1 MSDAIEVLKDR
12 VETIKLVHK
21 EILDEKKW
29 RDFLGEDITFER
41 RDAINKRI
49 NALGEAIVALEKLE
63 KISFI
68 LETRIEDVEE
78 NIDCLEQE
86 LKTLGKE
93 DEIIETELTAYQ
105 DHLED
110 LKEIE
115 KELGGKE

>member
-1 MSDAIEVLKDR
+1 MSSAIEVLKTMLEIRKKPNLFVSECCKDPFEDR
-12 VETIKLVHK
+12 KIAE
-21 EILDEKKW
+21 
-29 RDFLGEDITFER
+29 
-41 RDAINKRI
+41 A

-93 DEIIETELTAYQ
+93 DEIIETELTACQ

-115 KELGGKE
+115 KELGGKK

>member
-1 MSDAIEVLKDR
+1 MSSAIEVLK
-12 VETIKLVHK
+12 ELLK
-21 EILDEKKW
+21 EIDNKW
-29 RDFLGEDITFER
+29 LGVDFGCSDDIMIQLKQ
-41 RDAINKRI
+41 RDALK
-49 NALGEAIVALEKLE
+49 EAIVALEKLE

-78 NIDCLEQE
+78 NIDSLEQE

-93 DEIIETELTAYQ
+93 DEIIETELAVYQ

-115 KELGGKE
+115 KELEGEQK